1 MANWIEVKVRYDRM
15 MDNGLVKR
23 QTELYLV
30 DALSC
35 SEAESRVNEELRH
48 YISGDL
54 NITST
59 SKTKIAEVFCGYTAD
74 KFYRVKVNFI
84 TIDERTASERR
95 KASYIIVPADS
106 FREALETFTKGMKDT
121 LADYEIEAIAET
133 KIVEVYRH
141 RAIAPDKAITE
152 A

>member
-23 QTELYLV
+23 QTELYL
-30 DALSC
+30 
-35 SEAESRVNEELRH
+35 
-48 YISGDL
+48 
-54 NITST
+54 
-59 SKTKIAEVFCGYTAD
+59 
-74 KFYRVKVNFI
+74 
-84 TIDERTASERR
+84 
-95 KASYIIVPADS
+95 VPADS

-141 RAIAPDKAITE
+141 RAIAPDKAIAE